1 MTAWPWIALA
11 AGGVFWVATATAA
24 ISVCRWT
31 ARMRAEGD
39 CLAARP
45 PAPGRNP
52 ADRAP
57 APGSR
62 SYRAPGGEGLGTCY
76 LTIHHHENGT
86 VVLNHVLRTRRVLP
100 AESDAAFFARLE
112 RELGQP

>member
-1 MTAWPWIALA
+1 MSSWPILA
-11 AGGVFWVATATAA
+11 AAAVLWAGTATAA
-24 ISVCRWT
+24 IAVNRWT

-39 CLAARP
+39 RLAARP

-62 SYRAPGGEGLGTCY
+62 SYRAPGGEGLGICY

-86 VVLNHVLRTRRVLP
+86 VVLNHALRTRRVLL

-112 RELGQP
+112 RELGQS